1 MTNYIHKHSRVSLNN
16 FYFKQFSFYFVLV
29 EIETRA
35 LHMVANAL
43 PFELCP
49 AKKGSL

>member
-1 MTNYIHKHSRVSLNN
+1 MTNYMHKHSRVSLNN
-16 FYFKQFSFYFVLV
+16 FHFKQFSFYFVLV

-35 LHMVANAL
+35 LHMVANTL

-49 AKKGSL
+49 AKKGSQ